1 MQPKIVEG
9 GTIFMQETKDLLEP
23 LRKQVYAKMKQRDW
37 SLTHLAVVCGI
48 SSNTLRDIIAKKK
61 NNIYFATI
69 IKISE
74 GINVPVSELIHNV
87 NSGK

>member
-1 MQPKIVEG
+1 M
-9 GTIFMQETKDLLEP
+9 
-23 LRKQVYAKMKQRDW
+23 
-37 SLTHLAVVCGI
+37 AVVDNPALTQI
-48 SSNTLRDIIAKKK
+48 LSKKK